1 MDREEAERLARRFA
15 PSVYR
20 LAYARTG
27 HRADA
32 EDVMQEVFL
41 RLMRA
46 ACLAKEGASAGGGS
60 GPDTAWAGDEQCTG
74 GGDDPA
80 VQLSDSTPP
89 VLL

>member
-1 MDREEAERLARRFA
+1 MDREEAEQLARRFA

-41 RLMRA
+41 RLMPA
-46 ACLAKEGASAGGGS
+46 A
-60 GPDTAWAGDEQCTG
+60 PDFR
-74 GGDDPA
+74 DD
-80 VQLSDSTPP
+80 
-89 VLL
+89 